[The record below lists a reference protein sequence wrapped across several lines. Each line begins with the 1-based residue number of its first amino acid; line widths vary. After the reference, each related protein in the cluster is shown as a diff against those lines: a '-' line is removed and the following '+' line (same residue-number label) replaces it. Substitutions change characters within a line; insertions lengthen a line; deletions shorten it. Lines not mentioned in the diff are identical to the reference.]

1 MKTLNT
7 LTNKEYDNEFLFLT
21 PTNYGIDDLV
31 DIIVKPG
38 QETQA
43 ILHALD
49 ELHNRGITKL
59 SRLLEINLNYPIDE
73 IKRRISEIE
82 FEADEQW
89 AFPQSL
95 NSTI

>member
-1 MKTLNT
+1 MIILNT
-7 LTNKEYDNEFLFLT
+7 LTNKEYDNEYLFLT

-31 DIIVKPG
+31 DIIIKPG

-43 ILHALD
+43 IEHALD

-59 SRLLEINLNYPIDE
+59 SRLLELNLNAPVDT
-73 IKRRISEIE
+73 IKQRISEIE
-82 FEADEQW
+82 FERDEQW

-95 NSTI
+95 NYLD

>member
-1 MKTLNT
+1 MITLNT
-7 LTNKEYDNEFLFLT
+7 LTNTTYDNEYLFLT

-43 ILHALD
+43 IEHALD

-59 SRLLEINLNYPIDE
+59 SRLLEVNLNYPVDE
-73 IKRRISEIE
+73 IKRRISEID
-82 FEADEQW
+82 FEAHEHW

>member
-1 MKTLNT
+1 MNVLNT
-7 LTNKEYDNEFLFLT
+7 LTNKTYGNEYLFLT

-31 DIIVKPG
+31 DIIVQPG

-43 ILHALD
+43 IEHALD

-59 SRLLEINLNYPIDE
+59 SRLLEVNLNYPVDE
-73 IKRRISEIE
+73 IKRRISEIA

-95 NSTI
+95 NYTI